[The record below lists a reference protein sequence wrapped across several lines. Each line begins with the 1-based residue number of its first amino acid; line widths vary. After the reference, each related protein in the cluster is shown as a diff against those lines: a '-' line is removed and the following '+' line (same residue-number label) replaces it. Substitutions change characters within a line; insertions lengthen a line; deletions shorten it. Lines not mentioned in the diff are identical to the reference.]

1 MGWHVVNC
9 EDFEMPFGKH
19 KGKTLS
25 VILDEDPCYL
35 DWLRDADIR
44 SDALRAAVDEM
55 NEKYA
60 AEIERAIGD

>member
-1 MGWHVVNC
+1 MGRLVMNC
-9 EDFEMPFGKH
+9 EDVEMPFGKH

-25 VILDEDPCYL
+25 VILDEDPRYL

-44 SDALRAAVDEM
+44 SSSLRAAVDEM